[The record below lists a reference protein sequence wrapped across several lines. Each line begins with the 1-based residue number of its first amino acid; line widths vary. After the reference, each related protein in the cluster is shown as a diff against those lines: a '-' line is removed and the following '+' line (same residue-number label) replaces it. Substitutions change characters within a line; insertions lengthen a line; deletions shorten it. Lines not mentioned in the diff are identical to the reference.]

1 MSSKEFDVNGTD
13 YKIVLTEQVIGHVNN
28 LKSLYNA
35 AYEDPE
41 SFEDVSS
48 EISNTINEIASTVEP
63 EAEDSDL
70 DGLIQEIIKA
80 VDSKAEEIK
89 KELEGKPA
97 KKSKSKKQSH
107 FDLKLRKNWWI
118 NYILNP
124 ITDIM
129 SKSCECGICGHH
141 SESECL
147 QKECKCC
154 LNFHE
159 RPGPKRK

>member
-48 EISNTINEIASTVEP
+48 EISTTINEIASTVEP

-70 DGLIQEIIKA
+70 DGIIQEIIKA
-80 VDSKAEEIK
+80 VDNKAEEIK
-89 KELEGKPA
+89 KELGGKPV
-97 KKSKSKKQSH
+97 KKSKSKK
-107 FDLKLRKNWWI
+107 
-118 NYILNP
+118 
-124 ITDIM
+124 
-129 SKSCECGICGHH
+129 
-141 SESECL
+141 
-147 QKECKCC
+147 
-154 LNFHE
+154 
-159 RPGPKRK
+159 